1 MVTNCRNCGAPIDI
15 SRDACAYCDSPYVEK
30 SKDRFDMDFYQRL
43 FLIAAKNEILT
54 PNEVRSILYANDEPI
69 MVI

>member
-15 SRDACAYCDSPYVEK
+15 SRDACAYCDSPYEFAVQN
-30 SKDRFDMDFYQRL
+30 SM
-43 FLIAAKNEILT
+43 LT
-54 PNEVRSILYANDEPI
+54 SNEVRSILYANDEPI